1 MVLALLRLLRGPS
14 AQDRVLA
21 LDFLYVNGMLVMLVL
36 GIRFVSGMY
45 FDRGAADRAVRLRRL
60 VGAGQVPAARRG
72 DRMTGRFAMSDS
84 VPSWV
89 EGAVALLLLAS
100 GVLAL
105 TGALGLL
112 RLRDFFQRMH
122 PPALANTLAAWCAAL
137 ASVVY
142 FSVARIAGWCCY
154 ALVINILL
162 AITAPVTTVL
172 LARAALFRKR
182 QAGAAVPPPL
192 RSDTR

>member
-1 MVLALLRLLRGPS
+1 M
-14 AQDRVLA
+14 
-21 LDFLYVNGMLVMLVL
+21 
-36 GIRFVSGMY
+36 SG
-45 FDRGAADRAVRLRRL
+45 
-60 VGAGQVPAARRG
+60 
-72 DRMTGRFAMSDS
+72 S

-100 GVLAL
+100 GLLAL
-105 TGALGLL
+105 TGAVGLL

-142 FSVARIAGWCCY
+142 FSVLESRPVLY
-154 ALVINILL
+154 PLVINILL

-172 LARAALFRKR
+172 LARAALLRKR

-192 RSDTR
+192 SSHTR